1 MDPANPFGVQQ
12 VQILNR
18 AISQN
23 HESLRTFLEQLTGDV
38 STPEQIEALLTKIVL
53 AQTAQSTQVANED
66 EKRQTLAPQMFH
78 VIVMPESQSREF
90 GYRATAGRWNNFSEG
105 LVLDVHLNTEKPK
118 GDAAR
123 PVRFDRAESPD
134 RVPTIVRD
142 ILMVLF
148 SSGVT
153 TALYHLLRAW
163 VDKKNGRKI
172 RFKAGDTELDVTQM
186 DETDFMKLFQVLTKW
201 YEEERGRGA
210 VGGKIR
216 IKRK

>member
-1 MDPANPFGVQQ
+1 MDPANPFGVQH

-18 AISQN
+18 AIQQN
-23 HESLRTFLEQLTGDV
+23 NENLLTLLERLSGDD
-38 STPEQIEALLTKIVL
+38 SSPNQIEALLTKIVL
-53 AQTAQSTQVANED
+53 AQTAQSTQVANE
-66 EKRQTLAPQMFH
+66 ESRQALAPQMFH
-78 VIVMPESQSREF
+78 VILIPESQSREF
-90 GYRATAGRWNNFSEG
+90 GYRASGGHWSNFSKG
-105 LVLDVHLNTEKPK
+105 LVLDVHLNTERPK

-123 PVRFDRAESPD
+123 PVRFDREESPD
-134 RVPTIVRD
+134 PVPTIVRD
-142 ILMVLF
+142 ALMVLF

-210 VGGKIR
+210 AVGGKIR